1 MNKIDSRSKTVREML
16 DGAKYSIEY
25 YQREYKWETK
35 QIAELLEDL
44 EARFFSSYEEGH
56 ERKQVRE
63 YAPYF
68 LGSVIINSEDGTD
81 FVIDGQ
87 QRLTSLTLLLIYLN
101 NLQRESANGEVA
113 VDSLIF
119 SEQFGERSFN
129 FDVSERTTCMEAL
142 YRGEYFDASES
153 PESVR
158 NLVAR
163 YADIEHLFPDTLK
176 DGALLY
182 FIDWLK
188 EKVELVQITAYS
200 DDDAYMI
207 FETMNDRG
215 LGLTPTDMLKGY
227 LLANISDLAGKEA
240 ANAVWKQR
248 LLDLSELGGEGAADF
263 LKTWVRAK
271 YAQSIRERKKDA
283 SNADFEKIGTELHKW
298 VRDENNRKNLIGL
311 DKSADFDEFIRIK
324 FDRFS
329 KHYICLRRAASQM
342 TPRLEDVYYNAY
354 NDFTLQYPLLL
365 APLRTED
372 DEDIVLRKLRL
383 VSGYLD
389 IYIARRIVNF
399 KTLSYS
405 SLSYT
410 MFNLV
415 KEIRDLDVA
424 ELAVVLKAR
433 LDDMWETFD
442 AVSNFYMHQQN
453 RWRVHYLLARITHHI
468 EDESGVPSDFDSYVS
483 RQIKK
488 PYEVEHIW
496 ADKYERHTDQFE
508 SEDAFHQY
516 RNRIG
521 GLLLLP
527 RGFNQSYG
535 DMPYAEKV
543 NKYIEQNLLAKTL
556 HPQCY
561 INNPSFLA
569 YKERSD
575 LPFRAYPETFNKKD
589 LDGRQ
594 ELYRRICED
603 IWNPARLDQE
613 VGSAALTPHHRGP
626 RAAHPRT

>member
-25 YQREYKWETK
+25 YQREYKWGTK

-44 EARFFSSYEEGH
+44 EARFFSSYEVGH
-56 ERKQVRE
+56 ERRQVRE
-63 YAPYF
+63 YASYF
-68 LGSVIINSEDGTD
+68 LGSVIINSEDGYD

-87 QRLTSLTLLLIYLN
+87 QRLTSLTLLFIYLN
-101 NLQRESANGEVA
+101 NLQAESENGKVA

-119 SEQFGERSFN
+119 SEQYGDKAFN
-129 FDVSERTTCMEAL
+129 FDVPERTACMDAL
-142 YRGEYFDASES
+142 YKGEGFDASDGS
-153 PESVR
+153 ESVR

-176 DGALLY
+176 DGKLPY

-215 LGLTPTDMLKGY
+215 LGLSPTDMLKGY
-227 LLANISDLAGKEA
+227 LLANISDPTCKDA
-240 ANAVWKQR
+240 ANTLWKR
-248 LLDLSELGGEGAADF
+248 RIVDLSELGSEEAADF
-263 LKTWVRAK
+263 LKTWLRAK

-283 SNADFEKIGTELHKW
+283 SNVDFEKIGTEFHKW
-298 VRDENNRKNLIGL
+298 VRDENNRKNVIGL
-311 DKSADFDEFIRIK
+311 HKSTDYDDFIRTK

-329 KHYICLRRAASQM
+329 KHYIRLRRAASQI
-342 TPRLEDVYYNAY
+342 TPELEYVYYNAY
-354 NDFTLQYPLLL
+354 NDFTLQYSLLL

-372 DEDIVLRKLRL
+372 DEDTVMRKLRL

-405 SLSYT
+405 SLVYT
-410 MFNLV
+410 MFNLA
-415 KEIRDLDVA
+415 KDIRDLDVPD
-424 ELAVVLKAR
+424 LAKVLKAR
-433 LDDMWETFD
+433 LDGMWETFD
-442 AVSNFYMHQQN
+442 AVPNFYMHQQN

-468 EDESGVPSDFDSYVS
+468 ERKSGVESSFDTYVS

-488 PYEVEHIW
+488 PFEVEHIW
-496 ADKYERHTDQFE
+496 ADKYERHTDEFDG
-508 SEDAFHQY
+508 EDAFHQY
-516 RNRIG
+516 RNRFG

-527 RGFNQSYG
+527 RGFNQAYG
-535 DMPYAEKV
+535 AMPYEDKI

-556 HPQCY
+556 HPECY
-561 INNPSFLA
+561 FKNPSFVT
-569 YKERSD
+569 YKNQSG
-575 LPFRAYPETFNKKD
+575 LPFHAHPKQFRKKD
-589 LDGRQ
+589 LDERQ
-594 ELYRRICED
+594 ELYRRICEE

-613 VGSAALTPHHRGP
+613 VG
-626 RAAHPRT
+626 

>member
-25 YQREYKWETK
+25 YQREYKWGTK
-35 QIAELLEDL
+35 QISELLEDL

-68 LGSVIINSEDGTD
+68 LGSVIINSEEGTD
-81 FVIDGQ
+81 YVIDGQ

-101 NLQRESANGEVA
+101 HLQHQSANGKVA
-113 VDSLIF
+113 LDSLIF
-119 SEQFGERSFN
+119 SEQFSVKSFN
-129 FDVSERTTCMEAL
+129 FDVPERTDCMEAL
-142 YRGEYFDASES
+142 YKGEYYAVSDGS
-153 PESVR
+153 ESVR
-158 NLVAR
+158 NLMDR
-163 YADIEHLFPDTLK
+163 YSDIEHLFPDTLK
-176 DGALLY
+176 DGPLPY

-215 LGLTPTDMLKGY
+215 LGLSPTDMLKGY
-227 LLANISDLAGKEA
+227 LLANIVDPAGKEA
-240 ANAVWKQR
+240 ANALWKQR
-248 LLDLSELGGEGAADF
+248 ILNLSELGGEEAADF
-263 LKTWVRAK
+263 LKTWLRAK
-271 YAQSIRERKKDA
+271 YAQTIRQGKKGA
-283 SNADFEKIGTELHKW
+283 SNRDFEKIGTEFHKW
-298 VRDENNRKNLIGL
+298 VRDGDNRKHLIGL
-311 DKSADFDEFIRIK
+311 NKSADFDEFIRTK
-324 FDRFS
+324 LDRFS
-329 KHYICLRRAASQM
+329 KHHIRLRRAAGQM
-342 TPRLEDVYYNAY
+342 TPGLEYVYYNAY

-372 DEDIVLRKLRL
+372 DEYTVLRKARL

-389 IYIARRIVNF
+389 IYIARRIVNY

-415 KEIRDLDVA
+415 KDIRDLGIS
-424 ELAVVLKAR
+424 ELAEVLKAR
-433 LDDMWETFD
+433 LDGMWETFD
-442 AVSNFYMHQQN
+442 AVSEFRMHQQN

-468 EDESGVPSDFDSYVS
+468 EDESGMASSFRTYVS

-488 PYEVEHIW
+488 PFEVEHIW
-496 ADKYERHTDQFE
+496 ANQYERHADEFE

-516 RNRIG
+516 RNRFG

-535 DMPYAEKV
+535 DMPYAKKV

-561 INNPSFLA
+561 VNNPSFLA
-569 YKERSD
+569 YKESSG
-575 LPFRAYPETFNKKD
+575 LPFRAHPETFHKKE
-589 LDGRQ
+589 LKERQ
-594 ELYRRICED
+594 DLYRRICEE
-603 IWNPARLDQE
+603 IWDPARLTQE
-613 VGSAALTPHHRGP
+613 ID
-626 RAAHPRT
+626 